1 MHQWLVLQ
9 FKQERQLGSLRAYFL
24 VQSRYAALLCAQATF
39 LLDSFKAVRSPVYE
53 PCIAPVC

>member
-24 VQSRYAALLCAQATF
+24 VQSRTAALLCSQATA
-39 LLDSFKAVRSPVYE
+39 LANALRSYEKARE
-53 PCIAPVC
+53 PANSE